1 MRAIAGLFGKSPF
14 SPLQAHMSKVAE
26 CVSKLPDIFTALKNQ
41 KWDTVEKLAEEIS
54 KLEHKA
60 DLTKNDIRN
69 QLPKSLFLPV
79 EREVLLNM
87 LSLQDSIADTAED
100 VAILFTLKK
109 TGLDE
114 KTLLQFEEFLNKNIK
129 CFKMAFTIV
138 QELHD
143 LFQSSFGGME
153 AESVKAMTDDVAYKE
168 HEIDLLQRKILKELL
183 NSEQELTYSTF
194 HQWMRI
200 LESIS
205 RISDLSE
212 KLANCIRTIL
222 ERR

>member
-14 SPLQAHMSKVAE
+14 SPLQTHMSKVSE
-26 CVSKLPDIFTALKNQ
+26 CVSKLPEIFKSLKKE
-41 KWDTVEKLAEEIS
+41 KWEKVERLANEIS
-54 KLEHKA
+54 KLEHTA

-100 VAILFTLKK
+100 IAILFTLKECE
-109 TGLDE
+109 LD
-114 KTLLQFEEFLNKNIK
+114 KDLLNQLEEFLMKNLN
-129 CFKMAFTIV
+129 CFEMTFSIV
-138 QELHD
+138 QELHE
-143 LFQSSFGGME
+143 LFQSSFGGVE
-153 AESVKAMTDDVAYKE
+153 AESVKAKTDDVAYKE
-168 HEIDLLQRKILKELL
+168 HEIDLMQRKILKKLF
-183 NSEQELTYSTF
+183 NSEKELSYASF
-194 HQWMRI
+194 HLWMRI
-200 LESIS
+200 LESIAK
-205 RISDLSE
+205 ISDLSE